1 MSDLEVN
8 FIDKLKTLIYAN
20 TRISASYES
29 PRKLLSVILES
40 VKTVLSCEAA
50 SVLTVNQEDGSLTFD
65 DVLGP
70 KGAEVKKIHV
80 EKESI
85 AGWVAE
91 HMEPQIVNSA
101 IDDERFNPYV
111 QNSTNYITR
120 NMMAYPVVV
129 SGRSVAVIE
138 VLNKSDN
145 QDFTQEDLDVLEL
158 IGMQAAVAYRNL
170 SDYRG
175 KMDQID

>member
-70 KGAEVKKIHV
+70 KGAEVKK
-80 EKESI
+80 
-85 AGWVAE
+85 
-91 HMEPQIVNSA
+91 NSC
-101 IDDERFNPYV
+101 RKRKHCRLGCRTYG
-111 QNSTNYITR
+111 T
-120 NMMAYPVVV
+120 
-129 SGRSVAVIE
+129 
-138 VLNKSDN
+138 SDCK
-145 QDFTQEDLDVLEL
+145 QC
-158 IGMQAAVAYRNL
+158 YR
-170 SDYRG
+170 
-175 KMDQID
+175 